1 MKTYITLILS
11 AILFAIG
18 AWGVLRNR
26 NAIIIFMCI
35 ELMLNAVN
43 ISLMA
48 FSSYLKDF
56 SGQVFIFLVMAVAA
70 AEVAVGLAIIVA
82 IFRKK
87 ESVNVDDVNVMK
99 W

>member
-1 MKTYITLILS
+1 
-11 AILFAIG
+11 
-18 AWGVLRNR
+18 
-26 NAIIIFMCI
+26 
-35 ELMLNAVN
+35 
-43 ISLMA
+43 MA

-87 ESVNVDDVNVMK
+87 ESVNVDDINIMK